1 MQDTSCTVSV
11 DGGTSHKAV
20 PREATTGH
28 PQNRGQCLLVVSCIP
43 ARHHPI
49 FGRRAGDQA

>member
-1 MQDTSCTVSV
+1 MQDTSRTVSV
-11 DGGTSHKAV
+11 DGETSHKAV

-43 ARHHPI
+43 ARRHPI